1 MYVTVKLA
9 WIIFTLGV
17 VTTMICVWKRPRT
30 VVPLTLGL
38 AAAGVLA
45 AILHL

>member
-1 MYVTVKLA
+1 MYVTVKVA
-9 WIIFTLGV
+9 WVIFTLGV
-17 VTTMICVWKRPRT
+17 VAIMICAWKRPRT